1 MASHLLWSCCGEV
14 SLLRA
19 GVPMKRFGTVFPFLE
34 AGQQSRHM
42 GRLVANHDFAKALLT
57 YGTFDEYLFSNTSAS
72 NLKTFADTTQQW
84 GLSDERRAR
93 IRYASY
99 VDLPDL
105 LRRQSFHVFHLGGWG
120 AFMPGLHYIR
130 ARYASNPW
138 PITGVTH
145 SLNGREVIDHAVR
158 ISHAAMAPYDAI
170 FCTSRDGREAM
181 RKLLAG
187 GAAIAGRSFA
197 GQLEHLPL
205 GIDDELADRTGNRE
219 RARTRLRIASDTVVL
234 LVLGRMT
241 PFQKMDLGPLLRTF
255 AQQIVSK
262 SPRPVCLLLAG
273 NASPEDLRL
282 LKDSIERYALEPHVK
297 LQANFPAEQKADVLA
312 AADILVSPVDNT
324 QETFGLSL
332 LEAMAAGLPVVA
344 SRFDGY
350 KDLVDDGV
358 DGFLIDS
365 YASPSDPMEEWFDL
379 LDPNIAQL
387 FQSQGVA
394 IDPAQLAARTLQLI
408 GNDGL
413 RASMAAAGRN
423 KIGRDYRWSRVIAR
437 YEAVWDQLAAEAARV
452 GIVQGPTA
460 ANPFNLGPASV
471 FSHYA
476 SHTLRP
482 DRRVTAT
489 RQALD
494 DTPYTETSP
503 ILRPALLHA
512 LLSGARGGASLDA
525 LVASAGAPADH
536 AWYALTWLIKY
547 GLLTMD

>member
-1 MASHLLWSCCGEV
+1 
-14 SLLRA
+14 
-19 GVPMKRFGTVFPFLE
+19 MKRFGTVFPFLE
-34 AGQQSRHM
+34 AGQQSRHL

-57 YGTFDEYLFSNTSAS
+57 HGTFDEYLFSNTSAT
-72 NLKTFADTTQQW
+72 NLKSFADTTQQW
-84 GLSDERRAR
+84 GLPDERRAR

-99 VDLPDL
+99 VDLPGL

-120 AFMPGLHYIR
+120 AFMPGLHYVR

-187 GAAIAGRSFA
+187 GAAIAGRSFT
-197 GQLEHLPL
+197 GRLEHVPL
-205 GIDDELADRTGNRE
+205 GIDDELVDRAGNRE
-219 RARTRLRIASDTVVL
+219 RARTRLRIAADAVVL

-255 AQQIVSK
+255 AQRIVPN

-282 LKDSIERYALEPHVK
+282 LKDGIQRYALEPHVK
-297 LQANFPAEQKADVLA
+297 LQANFPVEQKADVLA
-312 AADILVSPVDNT
+312 AADILVSPVDNA

-365 YASPSDPMEEWFDL
+365 YASPSNPMEEWFDL

-408 GNDGL
+408 GDEGL
-413 RASMAAAGRN
+413 RASMGAAGRH
-423 KIGRDYRWSRVIAR
+423 KIARDYRWSRVIAR
-437 YEAVWDQLAAEAARV
+437 YEAVWDQLAVEAARV
-452 GIVQGPTA
+452 GIVQGATA
-460 ANPFNLGPASV
+460 ANPFNLGPASI

-482 DRRVTAT
+482 EQRVVAST
-489 RQALD
+489 RTLD
-494 DTPYTETSP
+494 DVPYSEASV
-503 ILRPALLHA
+503 ILRPALLER
-512 LLSGARGGASLDA
+512 LLASVGEGACLAD
-525 LVASAGAPADH
+525 LVSSAQAPDGH
-536 AWYALTWLIKY
+536 AWYALTWLVKY
-547 GLLTMD
+547 GLLTLD